1 MVRMYKSNES
11 KISAHD
17 DQNIFVSKAFVLKF
31 LKKELKFS
39 NVEKIF
45 SFTINDWNQNEIG
58 LLKEIKKIFSSK
70 LIIVRSSAM
79 GEDSLY
85 ESQAGNYESILNV
98 NSSHISEIKQAICDV
113 IHSYEQKNNTNPKN
127 EILIQTQ
134 TSNIILNGVAFTRE
148 PTTGSPYFVINF
160 DDDTSSDSVTKGQT
174 TQTIK
179 IYKNSI
185 TSKIPKKWKKLIKS
199 LKEIER
205 ITKNNSLDI
214 EFAITKKNQV
224 TIFQARPITTI
235 KNPFSRNVDQKL
247 SKSIFNS
254 QQKFLKQK
262 SSKLFGK
269 STIFSDMADWNPAEI
284 IGNNPNPLDYSLYD
298 YLIMKKI
305 WHKSRSKIGYQNIN
319 SCLMQKFGNKP
330 YVDVKASFNSLV
342 PDSLPKKLKIKLI
355 NFYLDKLIK
364 NPHLHDKVEFDILLT
379 CYELSLSEKLKELK
393 KYGFTQNELKK
404 IQDELLHLTNNII
417 RIFPTFLK
425 ECERSMITL
434 NKNRQKI
441 SDKMHSSNSDF
452 RSLIDSAQI
461 LLDDCKKFGTMQFS
475 TMARIA
481 FIASIILKSL
491 HQQKHLDPIFIDN
504 FMNSISSPVTEIQE
518 DLEKLMKN
526 NISQNQ
532 FLKKYGHL
540 RPGTYDI
547 TALRYD
553 NEKKFFENIKFLKSK
568 KSKLISKNMSVDK
581 ILKTHGLKF
590 DEINFFDFAKN
601 ALVQRENLKFNFTR
615 NLSDA
620 LELIAKAGETLGLTR
635 IEMAHLDINTILKI
649 KNEPKSKIQKTL
661 KSKIQKNISNKLVND
676 NLFLP
681 PLIFSER
688 DFEIIQYYVSK
699 PNFITN
705 NTVTS
710 NLIKLRNFNDQVPE
724 ISKNI
729 VLIENADP
737 GFDWI
742 FTKNPS
748 GLITKYGGVAS
759 HMAIRCAELKLP
771 AAIGCGEVLYE
782 KLLDSSKIILDCG
795 NQQITILEHE
805 KDDEYIEEK
814 KILKSLGYI
823 K

>member
-1 MVRMYKSNES
+1 MYKSDES
-11 KISAHD
+11 LNHSHSD
-17 DQNIFVSKAFVLKF
+17 ENIFLSKSFVLKF
-31 LKKELKFS
+31 LKKQLKFS
-39 NVEKIF
+39 HIEKIF
-45 SFTINDWNQNEIG
+45 SFTIKEWEKNETKI
-58 LLKEIKKIFSSK
+58 LKQIKTNFPLQ

-98 NSSHISEIKQAICDV
+98 DAKSISKTRSAICDV
-113 IHSYEQKNNTNPKN
+113 INSYEKKGNNNSKN

-134 TSNIILNGVAFTRE
+134 TSNIVLNGVAFTRE
-148 PTTGSPYFVINF
+148 PTSGSPYFVINF
-160 DDDTSSDSVTKGQT
+160 NDDTSSDSVTKGQT

-185 TSKIPKKWKKLIKS
+185 VSKIPKKWKILIKS
-199 LKEIER
+199 LKEIEYV
-205 ITKNNSLDI
+205 TKHNSLDI
-214 EFAITKKNQV
+214 EFAITKKNEV

-235 KNPFSRNVDQKL
+235 KNPFSRNVDKKL
-247 SKSIFNS
+247 SESINIS
-254 QQKFLKQK
+254 QKKFLKHK
-262 SSKLFGK
+262 NTKLLGK
-269 STIFSDMADWNPAEI
+269 KTIFSDMADWNPAEI

-342 PDSLPKKLKIKLI
+342 PDSLPKNLKIKLI
-355 NFYLDKLIK
+355 NFYLEKLDR
-364 NPHLHDKVEFDILLT
+364 NPHLHDKVEFEILLT
-379 CYELSLSEKLKELK
+379 CYELSLSDKLKELK
-393 KYGFTQNELKK
+393 KAGFTQKESKKIHNELL
-404 IQDELLHLTNNII
+404 QLTNNVIN
-417 RIFPTFLK
+417 IFPDFLK
-425 ECERSMITL
+425 ECETSTQIL
-434 NKNRQKI
+434 NENREQIHQKI
-441 SDKMHSSNSDF
+441 NSSNNNF
-452 RSLIDSAQI
+452 KFLIESAQI
-461 LLDDCKKFGTMQFS
+461 LLEDCKKFGTMPFS

-491 HQQKHLDPIFIDN
+491 NHQKHLDPNFVDI
-504 FMNSISSPVTEIQE
+504 FMNSISSPVTEIQD
-518 DLEKLMKN
+518 DLEQLMKK
-526 NISQNQ
+526 NISQNE

-553 NEKKFFENIKFLKSK
+553 DENKFFENIKFLKTK
-568 KSKLISKNMSVDK
+568 KTKINFKNTSVDK
-581 ILKTHGLKF
+581 ILKKHGLKF
-590 DEINFFDFAKN
+590 DKISFFEFTKN

-620 LELIAKAGETLGLTR
+620 IELIAKAGETLGLTR
-635 IEMAHLDINTILKI
+635 IEMAHLDIETILKI
-649 KNEPKSKIQKTL
+649 KNKSKSEISKIL
-661 KSKIQKNISNKLVND
+661 KSKIKQNISKKIIND

-681 PLIFSER
+681 PLLFTEN

-705 NTVTS
+705 DAVTG
-710 NLIKLRNFNDQVPE
+710 NLVKLKNFNDQVSE
-724 ISKNI
+724 ISSNI

-782 KLLDSSKIILDCG
+782 KLLGSSKIILDCN
-795 NQQITILEHE
+795 NQQITILEHQI
-805 KDDEYIEEK
+805 DDEYIEEK